1 MATYIKG
8 EKNFYP
14 DIKPFTPDYK
24 FLNATLDAREAKYQA
39 GWQATND
46 LYSRMY
52 SDLSREDTKD
62 FQKHFIEK
70 LAPEMQKISG
80 LDLSIAK
87 NVDAAKGVFAPFFED
102 DLVVKDMVY
111 TSTYKQQMRYADQLA
126 QSPIQK
132 VREKYNPIATEAMN
146 YRLQEFQNASAG
158 QALGMRL
165 PEFVEDPDIPTLG
178 QEFLKDLGYKFE
190 EYDRLQDTS
199 GADGI
204 LGTKDDTPNKW
215 IITEKGGKRV
225 EIDAYNQIMS
235 GLYDDPRVTKWY
247 NTKAYVDSKRYATQ
261 ASQDGSISEQQAM
274 NEWAKE
280 QVSKLDEFNKS
291 KINNTKE
298 EIKSINDVIVK
309 WDNFSSNKGLTP
321 AEQQNVEK
329 EKSYAEQLQADLE
342 RRINAQKV
350 VESPDIDDQALMS
363 KAYSM
368 LSNYYM
374 DQDMRRAA
382 YNFSNLQRSLKIK
395 EDPFTIQDEKYKY
408 ELQKI
413 RVKAWYDKELE
424 DIKQEGKMDLAE
436 YNRETDL
443 IKLQA
448 EGKIVGQDP
457 LALVRGQGGFD
468 YSSPF
473 SSTFQ
478 LKDGKFVNVD
488 PIRANNS
495 AIAEKELQITSE
507 KANLLG
513 EMFSVR
519 YDNPDNRYT
528 IKLTKED
535 ENGNK
540 IQFDY
545 TNTPEEITRELLKK
559 KKIVEDGVVIETDVF
574 LYHEDIVKLF
584 NEQTK
589 WFENRDK
596 VYQEKTPEYLKPG
609 GRYDKV
615 YNQLFRQDPQDYE
628 KSGLVLREDL
638 FNKTVAQNAA
648 TFYDAGKNATV
659 ALQESDNTFNE
670 LIKQKYPLPYTEENG
685 VKEFMSKQDYMKLFR
700 KLAEEGKI
708 KNFDPSGFNKASDGG
723 DNPDW
728 KRTVQEPTYSG
739 GVGFPQASRS
749 VTAWDYDA
757 MDGKS
762 SYIWDKIKEYIVKE
776 QNIVPSKTFISLD
789 RGLGSASTTDIGF
802 VATKNVRT
810 DNNPD
815 PNKNPDGNE
824 LLAYSVKQ
832 QKISRSQGGLGT
844 QVIMRPDDTSVIEN
858 LDISEGVEK
867 TDTQK
872 ASEFLLNILQG
883 AQSKTGEF
891 SLTYFPNLGPQ
902 IFDDEGKEVRT
913 PTAAYQY
920 SDFSPELIKTLSKAD
935 NLPENIDL
943 KAMKSVLSNGIMV
956 VFDRNTD
963 TNPGAYNNSRQ
974 SFIEQQIDLS
984 PNQTYSYKGVGT
996 LFSPGEITIFKT
1008 KPNEFNIK
1016 YSTNVFDPNSTD
1028 INRQYKSLGTESIT
1042 VEKNDNEDWSQ
1053 ALNRVYFEGI
1063 KILDRQ
1069 NVENNLMEMQSRAA
1083 NLTEESWINEYMRKV
1098 PGATKE
1104 IAKLAYEQTMDN
1116 LKK

>member
-46 LYSRMY
+46 LYSRIY

-126 QSPIQK
+126 QSPIQE

-280 QVSKLDEFNKS
+280 QVSKLDELNKS

-321 AEQQNVEK
+321 AEQQNLEK

-342 RRINAQKV
+342 RRINAQKIA
-350 VESPDIDDQALMS
+350 ESPDIDDQALMS

-382 YNFSNLQRSLKIK
+382 YNFSNLERSLKIK
-395 EDPFTIQDEKYKY
+395 EDPFTLQDEKYKY

-424 DIKQEGKMDLAE
+424 DIKQEDRMDLAE

-448 EGKIVGQDP
+448 EGKIAGQDP
-457 LALVRGQGGFD
+457 LALVRGQSGFD

-473 SSTFQ
+473 SSTYQ
-478 LKDGKFVNVD
+478 IKDGKFVNVD
-488 PIRANNS
+488 PIKANDI
-495 AIAEKELQITSE
+495 AIAEKESQITSE
-507 KANLLG
+507 KVGLLG
-513 EMFSVR
+513 DMLSVR
-519 YDNPDNRYT
+519 YQNPDNKYT

-535 ENGNK
+535 GT
-540 IQFDY
+540 QFDF
-545 TNTPEEITRELLKK
+545 TGTPLEISNELKK
-559 KKIVEDGVVIETDVF
+559 KKRIEEDGVVIETDQF
-574 LYHEDIVKLF
+574 QYYQDIVKLF
-584 NEQTK
+584 DEQTK

-596 VYQEKTPEYLKPG
+596 VYQEKTPEYLQPG
-609 GRYDKV
+609 GRYDKI

-648 TFYDAGKNATV
+648 TFYDAGKNAAT
-659 ALQESDNTFNE
+659 ALQESDNTFDE
-670 LIKQKYPLPYTEENG
+670 LVKQGYPLPYTEENG
-685 VKEFMSKQDYMKLFR
+685 VKKFMSKKEYMDLFR
-700 KLAEEGKI
+700 EQAKAGKI
-708 KNFDPSGFNKASDGG
+708 TNFDPSGVNKASDG
-723 DNPDW
+723 DDDPNW
-728 KRTVQEPTYSG
+728 KDGEFTAISTGPNAPPIFMYVPE
-739 GVGFPQASRS
+739 
-749 VTAWDYDA
+749 AWDYDA

-802 VATKNVRT
+802 VATENVRT
-810 DNNPD
+810 DNNPEQGTD
-815 PNKNPDGNE
+815 ANR
-824 LLAYSVKQ
+824 LLTRSIYQ
-832 QKISRSQGGLGT
+832 QKVSGKAGGLGT

-858 LDISEGVEK
+858 LNISEGVQK

-883 AQSKTGEF
+883 SQSKTGEF
-891 SLTYFPNLGPQ
+891 SLTYFPNLGPR
-902 IFDDEGKEVRT
+902 IFDDEGEEVRT

-920 SDFSPELIKTLSKAD
+920 SDFSPELIKTLTNSN
-935 NLPENIDL
+935 NLPENISL
-943 KAMKSVLSNGIMV
+943 EAMKKVLGNGVMV
-956 VFDRNTD
+956 VFDRSTD
-963 TNPGAYNNSRQ
+963 VNPGAYDNSRQ

-984 PNQTYSYKGVGT
+984 PNQSYTYTGKGS
-996 LFSPGEITIFKT
+996 LFSPGQATIFKT
-1008 KPNEFNIK
+1008 KPNEFVIRYQFNQ
-1016 YSTNVFDPNSTD
+1016 YDPNSTD
-1028 INRQYKSLGTESIT
+1028 INKQYKTYDENEVVVSYDENFDYSQSL
-1042 VEKNDNEDWSQ
+1042 NETFSEIM
-1053 ALNRVYFEGI
+1053 NS
-1063 KILDRQ
+1063 LDRQ
-1069 NVENNLMEMQSRAA
+1069 NVQNNLMEMQSRAA